1 MAEVKKSIEKMT
13 IAEILSDEEATER
26 LRELMGHDAAA
37 LRLVNLTFNT
47 PTNLMSQM
55 TVLPKRHAL
64 LFAMM
69 EALDVENVLDP
80 KRKKSLPT
88 LFRESFYRHMRSVGG
103 VHLNSARMLAEAQLN
118 TEEEEVEG
126 GGEEMD

>member
-1 MAEVKKSIEKMT
+1 MAETKKSIEKMT
-13 IAEILSDEEATER
+13 IAEILSDEDATER

-47 PTNLMSQM
+47 PTTLMSQM

-64 LFAMM
+64 LFSMM
-69 EALDVENVLDP
+69 EALDVVTVINP
-80 KRKKSLPT
+80 KRVKSLPT
-88 LFRESFYRHMRSVGG
+88 LFRESFYRHQRSVGG

-118 TEEEEVEG
+118 TEEEEAEG
-126 GGEEMD
+126 GGEEME